1 MLCICKMKENLVNK
15 AREILDNYLVAR
27 GHRKTPER
35 YNILE
40 ACYSLKGHFSLED
53 LGSLLEKR
61 NFRVSRATL
70 YNTMRLFVEL
80 RILTRHNLLDGTKYE
95 VCDDRDD
102 HVHQVCTVCGK
113 VTEIYVPQITQAVH
127 DAELKGFRKNCFT
140 LYIYGVC
147 AHCQA
152 KFSKRILVDEE
163 EKSKK
168 PNKNEHR

>member
-95 VCDDRDD
+95 VCDD
-102 HVHQVCTVCGK
+102 
-113 VTEIYVPQITQAVH
+113 A
-127 DAELKGFRKNCFT
+127 

-147 AHCQA
+147 GHCQA